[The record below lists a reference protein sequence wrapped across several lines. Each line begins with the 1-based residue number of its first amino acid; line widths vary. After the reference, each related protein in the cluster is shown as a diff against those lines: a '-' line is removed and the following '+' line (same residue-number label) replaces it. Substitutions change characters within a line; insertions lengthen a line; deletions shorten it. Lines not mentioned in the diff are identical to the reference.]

1 MGINKKVQSELS
13 NINVRKKVQ
22 LANDLIFYRFT
33 TKHVRLTIMLV
44 TGLESVI
51 VRNLV
56 KYIIILQGC
65 AAQYH
70 HFMLISAS
78 KVIVL
83 VKA

>member
-44 TGLESVI
+44 TGLQSVI
-51 VRNLV
+51 VRKKN
-56 KYIIILQGC
+56 IILQGC
-65 AAQYH
+65 AAQCH

>member
-22 LANDLIFYRFT
+22 LANDLTFHRFT

-56 KYIIILQGC
+56 KYKYYSTRVRC
-65 AAQYH
+65 T
-70 HFMLISAS
+70 ISPFYAH
-78 KVIVL
+78 KRE
-83 VKA
+83 

>member
-22 LANDLIFYRFT
+22 LANDDMFYLFT

-56 KYIIILQGC
+56 KYKYYSTRVRC
-65 AAQYH
+65 P
-70 HFMLISAS
+70 ISPFYAH
-78 KVIVL
+78 KRE
-83 VKA
+83 

>member
-51 VRNLV
+51 VGNLV
-56 KYIIILQGC
+56 KYKYYSARVRC
-65 AAQYH
+65 T
-70 HFMLISAS
+70 ISPFYAH
-78 KVIVL
+78 KRE
-83 VKA
+83 

>member
-22 LANDLIFYRFT
+22 LANDLTFYRFT

-56 KYIIILQGC
+56 KYKYYSTRVRC
-65 AAQYH
+65 T
-70 HFMLISAS
+70 ISPFYAH
-78 KVIVL
+78 KRE
-83 VKA
+83 